1 MKIEYH
7 LSVTLLLHLF
17 LHSFIVIAF
26 LVINLVHSAV
36 FTPSAIMG
44 NVGTEWEELDQ
55 VGSQWEM
62 GAGWQEY
69 TTPLLGLFQTF
80 CMTMGTPFA

>member
-1 MKIEYH
+1 
-7 LSVTLLLHLF
+7 
-17 LHSFIVIAF
+17 
-26 LVINLVHSAV
+26 
-36 FTPSAIMG
+36 MG